1 MSVIQEKQKKVDQLT
16 ENLKQ
21 SRGIIVANYR
31 GLTVTELT
39 DLASSRLRKYGSVAT
54 VYKNGITKR
63 AFQISERKYPE
74 DLLKGPN
81 ILVTTDTDAVN
92 MSKQVVD
99 FSKETEKLTIKGGF
113 LSEDY
118 IDDKMINQLA
128 KLPSRDELIAKAV
141 GLIKA
146 PLSGLVMR
154 LASPV
159 NGLVNVLNNI
169 KEEKTI
175 GGDNMS
181 EEATKTEEKDW

>member
-39 DLASSRLRKYGSVAT
+39 DLRSRLRKYGSKAT

-63 AFQISERKYPE
+63 AFQISERKCPE

-169 KEEKTI
+169 KEEKQ
-175 GGDNMS
+175 
-181 EEATKTEEKDW
+181 